1 MYGCPAWIII
11 RGALTTNPG
20 DIMELSIVEF
30 FEAGV
35 HFGHKTRFWNPQMG
49 QYIYKS
55 RQGLHVIDLEQT
67 IEQVSKALEFLG
79 QLVLN
84 GGRVIIVGTKWVA
97 QQQVKD
103 AATALDIPYV
113 NYRWPGGM
121 LTNFKTIRQSIKRLL
136 DLEDILENQSE
147 TLKTKKERLQLE
159 REVARLEQSFGGIK
173 KMNTLPDAVI
183 VLDVGNERNAVK
195 EANKLGIPI
204 IGIVDTNNSPE
215 GIDYLIPG
223 NDDSYSAIKLYL
235 KLFSEVIEEARR
247 RRPDDEDETVAID
260 SNEHAVKI
268 VRKARKS
275 SEPKKSAASP
285 KADQAKAK
293 QADVAKEVKK
303 EKTKAVKATE
313 KKAEEKKKADSKP
326 KTTKKVSEK

>member
-1 MYGCPAWIII
+1 MYGCPVWIII

-49 QYIYKS
+49 QYIYQS

-67 IEQVSKALEFLG
+67 IEQFSKALEFLG

-97 QQQVKD
+97 QQQVKET
-103 AATALDIPYV
+103 AVALDIPYV

-136 DLEDILENQSE
+136 ELEDVLENQSA

-183 VLDVGNERNAVK
+183 VLDVGNEKNAVK
-195 EANKLGIPI
+195 EANKLGIPV
-204 IGIVDTNNSPE
+204 IGIVDTNNSPD

-235 KLFSEVIEEARR
+235 KLFAEVIEEARR
-247 RRPDDEDETVAID
+247 RRPDDADETVAVD
-260 SNEHAVKI
+260 ADHAVKI
-268 VRKARKS
+268 VRKSRKS
-275 SEPKKSAASP
+275 SQPKKPIASSE
-285 KADQAKAK
+285 ADQAKP
-293 QADVAKEVKK
+293 VEEPKEEKK
-303 EKTKAVKATE
+303 EKKQVAKTE
-313 KKAEEKKKADSKP
+313 KKVEEKKKVVAKP